1 MYWTIQGKSIHQ
13 ETYNYTNSNAHT
25 LHVWS
30 TLVAFKTKF
39 AQMTGNDLHALEVEL
54 AMNGLNILR

>member
-1 MYWTIQGKSIHQ
+1 MKGKSIHQ
-13 ETYNYTNSNAHT
+13 ETHNYTNSNART

-39 AQMTGNDLHALEVEL
+39 AQMTENNQHLK
-54 AMNGLNILR
+54 LN